1 MSEEPIVP
9 VAEEGESPSDETMIQ
24 IASAYNP
31 DALIETVD
39 DAYEALGVESTEQPA
54 IIMPGEGGG
63 QPVVV
68 GSRRRGSVLELGE
81 TVGSSPGFS
90 GAAAEGVAASEQ
102 VEELYDE
109 DRLAA
114 MRELLQEHYLRIVQQ
129 LLASDTG
136 ALSPKEVAFRNE
148 GIIAESTVR
157 DHLHSLHENGYIVK
171 LEPDVDSIPN
181 TMPRTFY
188 AASEFTIDLLK
199 ELGLW
204 ENLGMLY
211 QIYDAFQ
218 RPDDIKAIE
227 DWDDRPVPDW
237 IE

>member
-1 MSEEPIVP
+1 MSEEPIAP
-9 VAEEGESPSDETMIQ
+9 VAGEDESSSDETIMQ

-31 DALIETVD
+31 DAMIETVD
-39 DAYEALGVESTEQPA
+39 DAYEALGVENTEQPV
-54 IIMPGEGGG
+54 IIMPGEEGG

-68 GSRRRGSVLELGE
+68 RPRERGSVLELGE
-81 TVGSSPGFS
+81 AVGSIPSFS
-90 GAAAEGVAASEQ
+90 GVAAKEVTASEQ

-114 MRELLQEHYLRIVQQ
+114 MRELLREHYLRIVQQ
-129 LLASDTG
+129 ILASDTG

-157 DHLHSLHENGYIVK
+157 DHLHSLHENGYIEK
-171 LEPDVDSIPN
+171 LEPEVDTIPN
-181 TMPRTFY
+181 TIPRTFY

-211 QIYDAFQ
+211 QIYDVLE

-227 DWDDRPVPDW
+227 DWDERPVPDW